1 MKVNVRSHA
10 IFNVGDNG
18 ECSFKFSDFFGFF
31 FFFFFSKDFGLC
43 DKSLIN

>member
-1 MKVNVRSHA
+1 MLDPMLFLTLGTTGSELLNLVT
-10 IFNVGDNG
+10 FMG
-18 ECSFKFSDFFGFF
+18 F